1 MTNLGLTDKPVGS
14 LAEESLGVK
23 DYMEA
28 LSNFIETCE
37 TPMTIAIQAD
47 WGAGKTSMMNL
58 VKERLSQKNKNIETI
73 WFNTWQ
79 FSQFDMGDDLP
90 ISLLSQF
97 VKRLGGEDSGEV
109 VKKLAGLT
117 KKAGGMLAKV
127 ALGSAAGDL
136 LDGGGKVVDALFD
149 NDTLDVSEQIVKL
162 KQDIE
167 TIVEKKITKDGNDR
181 VVVFI
186 DDLDRLVPEKAVELL
201 EVMKL
206 FLDIPRCV
214 FVLAVDYNV
223 VIKGLEKKFG
233 SNVDDLKGKSF
244 FDKIIQLPF
253 NLPVAQYDVSKYF
266 KELLHGKFEYKEDD
280 IETFVKLANS
290 SVGFNPRSMKRLFNS
305 LQLLKMVASSK
316 NILVADSV
324 ATAEEKQRILFAILC
339 LQTAYESMYRFMLK
353 HKSQIN
359 QTFFDLFQDLAT
371 LKESEYYTE
380 VKKELGI
387 QDDEDDKLIRF
398 IEFLNTFY
406 EAIQLDSDDSEDA
419 DETLSDK
426 ELENLMRFLSF
437 SSITTSNTQG
447 IDASS
452 GTFQFKSI
460 ALPFMN
466 EILIPAHKT
475 QLKDMQSEFKIH
487 SNNNSGE
494 ISFRFRQG
502 SMDFDC
508 VVWRDAKNITFALN
522 HNNGNKKTV
531 KYWAETFIKD
541 IYPNMIYN
549 GRSKYGY
556 LQFDSYKFSDKE
568 MMQGEDAKMEIYKK
582 IAMQGF
588 SQIIPKL
595 NEQYMLVQPIVD
607 STRNFAQKMI
617 AELEKE
623 FTQEDGW
630 IVKSA
635 NITSLNRFE
644 PLNIYHQSWGEDT
657 FSISIEADKSLLR
670 GLYFGIRKKSSSI
683 KLDEA
688 KLEYIY
694 QLLVEK
700 LSGGKSSPWWIL
712 WKNFDQYANTVT
724 GEPYYLRTGTYTYE
738 TEQNENEAIEYIVSQ
753 LLVLREH
760 KDILTEL
767 AHAKIS

>member
-1 MTNLGLTDKPVGS
+1 MANLGLTDKPVGS

-58 VKERLSQKNKNIETI
+58 VKERLSEKNKKIETI

-127 ALGSAAGDL
+127 ALGSAAGEL
-136 LDGGGKVVDALFD
+136 IEGGGKVVDSLFD
-149 NDTLDVSEQIVKL
+149 NNLDVSEQIVKL

-167 TIVEKKITKDGNDR
+167 SIVERKIDKDGNDR

-233 SNVDDLKGKSF
+233 SSVDDLKGKSF

-280 IETFVKLANS
+280 IETFVRLANN

-316 NILVADSV
+316 KILDADSV

-353 HKSQIN
+353 HKSKIDQS
-359 QTFFDLFQDLAT
+359 FFDMFQDLET
-371 LKESEYYTE
+371 LKESEYYAE

-387 QDDEDDKLIRF
+387 QDDEDDKLLRF

-406 EAIQLDSDDSEDA
+406 EAIQLDSDESEDA
-419 DETLSDK
+419 DENLSDK

-447 IDASS
+447 IDAST

-460 ALPFMN
+460 AQPFMKDV
-466 EILIPAHKT
+466 LIPKF
-475 QLKDMQSEFKIH
+475 QDRLEVMGSELKIR
-487 SNNNSGE
+487 SNNNAGD
-494 ISFRFRQG
+494 IYFTFKQG

-522 HNNGNKKTV
+522 HNTGNKKTV
-531 KYWAETFIKD
+531 KHWAEKFMAEV
-541 IYPNMIYN
+541 YPDMTYN

-556 LQFDSYKFSDKE
+556 LEFTAYQFTDKE
-568 MMQGEDAKMEIYKK
+568 MMQGEEAKMEVYKQ
-582 IAMQGF
+582 IALKSF
-588 SQIIPKL
+588 EEIIPKL
-595 NEQYMLVQPIVD
+595 SIHYEEMKPIVD
-607 STRNFAQKMI
+607 QTKGFVEKLVFEIRQNFSV
-617 AELEKE
+617 
-623 FTQEDGW
+623 EDGW
-630 IVKSA
+630 HVDLGDSL
-635 NITSLNRFE
+635 SLNMQE
-644 PLNIYHQSWGEDT
+644 PINISHLDWKDDT
-657 FSISIEADKSLLR
+657 FSISLESGKSLFRNIYL
-670 GLYFGIRKKSSSI
+670 GIRKKNAGF
-683 KLDEA
+683 KFDETLS
-688 KLEYIY
+688 KNI
-694 QLLVEK
+694 QMLLQEK
-700 LSGGKSSPWWIL
+700 FNGGRTSPWWIFCQDL
-712 WKNFDQYANTVT
+712 TEYRDTVI
-724 GEPYYLRTGTYTYE
+724 GEPYYQKTGEYAY
-738 TEQNENEAIEYIVSQ
+738 QDKASENEAISHIMKH
-753 LLVLREH
+753 LLVIKEQ
-760 KDILTEL
+760 KEQLTKL
-767 AHAKIS
+767 ANAKLS

>member
-1 MTNLGLTDKPVGS
+1 MANLGLTDKPVGS

-58 VKERLSQKNKNIETI
+58 VKERLSEKNKKIETI

-127 ALGSAAGDL
+127 ALGSAAGEL
-136 LDGGGKVVDALFD
+136 IEGGGKVVDSLFE
-149 NDTLDVSEQIVKL
+149 NNLDVSEQIVKL

-167 TIVEKKITKDGNDR
+167 SIVEKKIDKDGNDR

-233 SNVDDLKGKSF
+233 SSVDDLKGKSF

-280 IETFVKLANS
+280 IETFVRLANS

-316 NILVADSV
+316 KILDADSV

-339 LQTAYESMYRFMLK
+339 LQTAYEPMYRFMLK
-353 HKSQIN
+353 HKSKIDQS
-359 QTFFDLFQDLAT
+359 FFDLFQDIET
-371 LKESEYYTE
+371 LKESEYYAE
-380 VKKELGI
+380 IKKELNI
-387 QDDEDDKLIRF
+387 QDDEDDKLLRF

-406 EAIQLDSDDSEDA
+406 EAIQLDSDESEDA
-419 DETLSDK
+419 DENLSDK

-460 ALPFMN
+460 AQPFMQ
-466 EILIPAHKT
+466 EILIPKYKELLET
-475 QLKDMQSEFKIH
+475 MQTELKIR

-494 ISFRFRQG
+494 IYFTFKQG

-508 VVWRDAKNITFALN
+508 VVWRDAKNITFVLN
-522 HNNGNKKTV
+522 HNSGNKKTV
-531 KYWAETFIKD
+531 KHWAEKFMVDT
-541 IYPNMIYN
+541 YPNMTYN

-556 LQFDSYKFSDKE
+556 LEFTAHKFTDQE
-568 MMQGEDAKMEIYKK
+568 MMQGEEAKMEIYKQ
-582 IAMQGF
+582 IALEGF
-588 SQIIPKL
+588 KNIIPMLSTQYGEMKPIIEQTKSFVEKL
-595 NEQYMLVQPIVD
+595 IAQMRQHFSAEEGWRIDTNDVLSLNMQEPI
-607 STRNFAQKMI
+607 
-617 AELEKE
+617 
-623 FTQEDGW
+623 
-630 IVKSA
+630 
-635 NITSLNRFE
+635 NITH
-644 PLNIYHQSWGEDT
+644 IDWKDDT
-657 FSISIEADKSLLR
+657 FSISVEAGKSLFRNIYL
-670 GLYFGIRKKSSSI
+670 GIRKKSAGYKFDESLAGNTLALFQD
-683 KLDEA
+683 KLD
-688 KLEYIY
+688 
-694 QLLVEK
+694 
-700 LSGGKSSPWWIL
+700 GGKSYNWWIYCKDL
-712 WKNFDQYANTVT
+712 TEYADTVT
-724 GEPYYLRTGTYTYE
+724 GEPYYQKTGKYAYADE
-738 TEQNENEAIEYIVSQ
+738 ASENEAISYIMQ
-753 LLVLREH
+753 HLLTMKEQKER
-760 KDILTEL
+760 LTEL
-767 AHAKIS
+767 ANAKLS

>member
-1 MTNLGLTDKPVGS
+1 MANLGLTDKPVVS

-58 VKERLSQKNKNIETI
+58 VKERLSEKNKKIETI

-97 VKRLGGEDSGEV
+97 VKRLGGEDSKEI

-127 ALGSAAGDL
+127 ALGSAANEL
-136 LDGGGKVVDALFD
+136 IDGGGKVVDSFFD
-149 NDTLDVSEQIVKL
+149 NNLDVSEQIVKL

-167 TIVEKKITKDGNDR
+167 FIVEQKIDKDGNDR

-206 FLDIPRCV
+206 FLDISRCV

-233 SNVDDLKGKSF
+233 SSVDDLKGKSF

-253 NLPVAQYDVSKYF
+253 NLPVAQYDVSSYF
-266 KELLHGKFEYKEDD
+266 KELLHGKFDYKEDD
-280 IETFVKLANS
+280 IETFVRLANS

-316 NILVADSV
+316 NILDADSV

-339 LQTAYESMYRFMLK
+339 LQTAYEPMYRFMLK
-353 HKSQIN
+353 HKSKIN
-359 QTFFDLFQDLAT
+359 QSFFDIFQNLEVF
-371 LKESEYYTE
+371 KESEYYLE
-380 VKKELGI
+380 VKKEFNI

-398 IEFLNTFY
+398 IEFFNIFY

-419 DETLSDK
+419 NENLSDK

-437 SSITTSNTQG
+437 SSITTSNTKG

-460 ALPFMN
+460 IHPFIR
-466 EILIPAHKT
+466 EILMPRYQDLLEILQT
-475 QLKDMQSEFKIH
+475 EFKIS

-494 ISFRFRQG
+494 IFFTFKQG

-508 VVWRDAKNITFALN
+508 GVWRDAKNITFALN
-522 HNNGNKKTV
+522 HNSGNKKTV
-531 KYWAETFIKD
+531 KYWAERFMID
-541 IYPNMIYN
+541 AYPNMIYN

-556 LQFDSYKFSDKE
+556 LEFSVYKFTDDE
-568 MMQGEDAKMEIYKK
+568 MMQGEEAKMEIYKQ
-582 IAMQGF
+582 IALKSF
-588 SQIIPKL
+588 EEIIPKL
-595 NEQYMLVQPIVD
+595 ATQYEDMQPIIKQTKGFVEKLIIQI
-607 STRNFAQKMI
+607 RQNFSLK
-617 AELEKE
+617 
-623 FTQEDGW
+623 DGW
-630 IVKSA
+630 HIEVNDA
-635 NITSLNRFE
+635 LTLNMQEPINITHIDWKN
-644 PLNIYHQSWGEDT
+644 DT
-657 FSISIEADKSLLR
+657 FSISIEAGKSLFR
-670 GLYFGIRKKSSSI
+670 SIYFGIRKKSAGY
-683 KLDEA
+683 KFDES
-688 KLEYIY
+688 
-694 QLLVEK
+694 LVGDIFTLFDEK
-700 LSGGKSSPWWIL
+700 FDGGKSYNWWIYCKDL
-712 WKNFDQYANTVT
+712 TKYADTVI
-724 GEPYYLRTGTYTYE
+724 GEPYYQKTGKYAYVDE
-738 TEQNENEAIEYIVSQ
+738 ISENEAISYIMKY
-753 LLVLREH
+753 LLTIKEQ
-760 KDILTEL
+760 KEQLTEL
-767 AHAKIS
+767 ANAKIS

>member
-1 MTNLGLTDKPVGS
+1 MANLGLTDRPVGS
-14 LAEESLGVK
+14 LQEESLGVK

-58 VKERLSQKNKNIETI
+58 VKERLSEKNKKIETI

-127 ALGSAAGDL
+127 ALGSAAGEL
-136 LDGGGKVVDALFD
+136 IDGGSKVVDALFD
-149 NDTLDVSEQIVKL
+149 NNLDISEQIVKL

-167 TIVEKKITKDGNDR
+167 SIVQKKISKDGNDR

-233 SNVDDLKGKSF
+233 SSVDDLKGKSF

-266 KELLHGKFEYKEDD
+266 KELLHGKFEYREDD
-280 IETFVKLANS
+280 IETFVKLANN

-316 NILVADSV
+316 NILDADSV

-339 LQTAYESMYRFMLK
+339 LQTAYEPMYRFMLK
-353 HKSQIN
+353 HKSKIDQS
-359 QTFFDLFQDLAT
+359 FFDVFLDLHT
-371 LKESEYYTE
+371 LKESGYYDE
-380 VKKELGI
+380 VKKELKI
-387 QDDEDDKLIRF
+387 QEDEDDKLIRF

-406 EAIQLDSDDSEDA
+406 ESIQLDSDDSVDA
-419 DETLSDK
+419 DENLSDK

-466 EILIPAHKT
+466 DVLIPQYNDLLATMHSE
-475 QLKDMQSEFKIH
+475 LKIR

-494 ISFRFRQG
+494 IYFTFKQG
-502 SMDFDC
+502 SMWFDC
-508 VVWRDAKNITFALN
+508 VAWRDAKNITFALN
-522 HNNGNKKTV
+522 HNGGNKKTV
-531 KYWAETFIKD
+531 KYWAEAFMAD
-541 IYPNMIYN
+541 EYPQMNYN

-556 LQFDSYKFSDKE
+556 LEFTSYRFSEDE
-568 MMQGEDAKMEIYKK
+568 MMQGEEAKMEIYKK
-582 IAMQGF
+582 IASKGF
-588 SQIIPKL
+588 ATIIPRLSEHYLQMQPIIDNVTQFGKKL
-595 NEQYMLVQPIVD
+595 LVQLE
-607 STRNFAQKMI
+607 STFRK
-617 AELEKE
+617 K
-623 FTQEDGW
+623 DGW
-630 IVKSA
+630 VIDSG
-635 NITSLNRFE
+635 NILGLNRLE
-644 PLNIYHQSWGEDT
+644 PLNIYHESWGDDT

-670 GLYFGIRKKSSSI
+670 GLYLGIRKKNPNNKFNELKTESLI
-683 KLDEA
+683 A
-688 KLEYIY
+688 
-694 QLLVEK
+694 LLQEK
-700 LSGGKSSPWWIL
+700 IPGGRLSPWWVY
-712 WKNFDQYANTVT
+712 WTYFDRYTNTVE
-724 GEPYYLRTGTYTYE
+724 GEPYYKKTGRYVYSDE
-738 TEQNENEAIEYIVSQ
+738 TSENEAIIYMVAQ
-753 LLVLREH
+753 LSTLKELQGQ
-760 KDILTEL
+760 LTEL